1 MRNKTM
7 MKLRTVAELIQRIV
21 EVRMPVGAMYGVQ
34 THRRD

>member
-7 MKLRTVAELIQRIV
+7 MKLRTVADLIQRII
-21 EVRMPVGAMYGVQ
+21 EVRIPFAAINGVP